1 MIGFLI
7 GIILSITYI
16 SERSLPMGVRRL
28 GPQRRL
34 PYISSDVKKGA
45 PWRYRGD
52 STLVVCMGVL
62 LGSAA
67 VPIGY
72 CAMRQWGWVLE
83 DVPEDP
89 TRPILI
95 GCLGAL
101 CSTAFEFKRER
112 DCQAA
117 EEKKIADGATQV
129 TDSRVTASEKEM
141 AGVKT
146 VEV

>member
-1 MIGFLI
+1 MIGSLI
-7 GIILSITYI
+7 GIILSATYI
-16 SERSLPMGVRRL
+16 SERRLPMGVRRL

-34 PYISSDVKKGA
+34 PYISSDVKKGT

-52 STLVVCMGVL
+52 STIVVCMGLL

-67 VPIGY
+67 VPVAY
-72 CAMRQWGWVLE
+72 CAMHQWGWVLE

-101 CSTAFEFKRER
+101 CSTVLEFKRGG

-117 EEKKIADGATQV
+117 EEKKIADEVALV
-129 TDSRVTASEKEM
+129 IDHRIMASEKKM
-141 AGVKT
+141 VGVKT
-146 VEV
+146 AEV